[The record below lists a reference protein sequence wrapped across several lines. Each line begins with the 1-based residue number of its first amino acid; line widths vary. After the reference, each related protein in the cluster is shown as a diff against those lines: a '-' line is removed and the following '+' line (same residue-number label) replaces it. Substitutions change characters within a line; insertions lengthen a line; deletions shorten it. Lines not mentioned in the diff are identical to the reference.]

1 MGLIA
6 HTLPGAV
13 AGTTTAP
20 PEAPPKPDRT
30 AAPAGS
36 QLAAFTAYLES
47 AVGRRFVDHAALH
60 AWSVAEF
67 RAFWAAFLQ
76 WSRGPLALAGDPEPV
91 CIGDEVEHARF
102 FPLLRMSY
110 ADSVLNL
117 QAAPAH
123 APAILECHADG
134 TTRTWTRGELREQVA
149 RLAQGLAQAG
159 VREGDHV
166 VAVMRNDARAAAVAL
181 AVTALGAT
189 LSTASHDMGVQALLD
204 RFGPLQPRLLLAHLE
219 PRAFDTGTP
228 LAAKV
233 ASLAGQLPSLESVV
247 RLDAG
252 ELRGATLPVRSY
264 EELVER
270 GAAAGEFGWPRF
282 AFNHPLFVM
291 FSSGTT
297 GRPKCIVHGAGGTLL
312 EHIKEHRLHT
322 DLRPGDRMYFHTSCG
337 WMMWNW
343 QLSALASG
351 VEIVTYDGPIDAVDR
366 LWKLVA
372 QQQVTVFG
380 TSPGYLKMCEE
391 AGLAP
396 SAFGL
401 KALRAVLSTG
411 AVLHDGQ
418 FVWIREHAKAV
429 PVQSISG
436 GTDIIGCFV
445 LGHPDL
451 PVRVGLA
458 QCRSLGLD
466 VQAWKDGRPTEG
478 VGQLVCAN
486 PFPSRPLGFFGD
498 EDGSRFHA
506 AYFAQN
512 PGVWTHGDLIEFSPD
527 GGARLHGRSDGVINV
542 RGIKFS
548 PGEIYRVLGAIPGI
562 LDAMVVERRPAGAS
576 ASAAAEQ
583 EVVALLVLRPGVA
596 LDGELQ
602 ARVRRE
608 IATQLSA
615 AHVPDRIL
623 DVPGLPVTHNGKPS
637 EAAARA
643 AVSGLPL
650 ENLSALRNPEC
661 LDAIRAHPGLRGPE
675 PATSAAEG
683 ENLVAQVQAIW
694 QRLLGMAHVG
704 LEDDFFE
711 LGGNSLLAARLLR
724 DIQVLTGR
732 SLPLGA
738 LMCAPTVAKLASI
751 LEQDAPGVASP
762 MLVRMREGSGRP
774 LFMVHGM
781 NGTTMD
787 CWSLVRALRTPRPIW
802 AFQARGIDGEL
813 PPHERVEDMA
823 RAYVDEMR
831 QVQPH
836 GPYALSG
843 FSFGGLVAYE
853 MAQQLLARGERVELL
868 FLIDPHVQQDL
879 PWHDRAAQRT
889 ARLARR
895 LARMSPQE
903 LPGYLAD
910 RARDA
915 SNALRVRLGLMPPP
929 RPSDGLGMAAAH
941 QRVFDSMWT
950 ALMAYQPGP
959 YRGDRIVF
967 VRSTEPFGPF
977 FDPMPVWRRVAGD
990 RIERITL
997 RGAHLDLVRRHAVK
1011 VAGVLDG
1018 ALGGA
1023 AG

>member
-1 MGLIA
+1 MGVVVRS
-6 HTLPGAV
+6 LPGTIIGPA
-13 AGTTTAP
+13 TAP
-20 PEAPPKPDRT
+20 PEAPPRPDRSAT
-30 AAPAGS
+30 PAGS
-36 QLAAFTAYLES
+36 QLAAFTAYVES
-47 AVGRRFVDHAALH
+47 MTGRRFADHAELH

-67 RAFWAAFLQ
+67 RTFWAAFLQ
-76 WSRGPLALAGDPEPV
+76 WSRGPLAISGDAEPV
-91 CIGDEVEHARF
+91 CVGNEVEHARF
-102 FPLLRMSY
+102 FPLLQLSY
-110 ADSVLNL
+110 ADSLLNL
-117 QAAPAH
+117 EVAPAH
-123 APAILECHADG
+123 APAITECHADG
-134 TTRTWTRGELREQVA
+134 SSRTWTRGELREQVA

-159 VREGDHV
+159 VRERDHV
-166 VAVMRNDARAAAVAL
+166 VAVMRNDARAAIAAL

-219 PRAFDTGTP
+219 ARPFDTGVP
-228 LAAKV
+228 LAARV
-233 ASLAGQLPSLESVV
+233 LSLAGQLPSLQVVV

-252 ELRGATLPVRSY
+252 ELPGANLPVHSY
-264 EELVER
+264 EGLLER
-270 GAAAGEFGWPRF
+270 GDVAGEFEWPRF
-282 AFNHPLFVM
+282 EFNHPLFVM

-312 EHIKEHRLHT
+312 EHAKEHRLHT

-351 VEIVTYDGPIDAVDR
+351 VEIVTYDGPIDSVDR
-366 LWKLVA
+366 LWRLVA

-391 AGLAP
+391 ARLEP
-396 SAFGL
+396 SGFGL
-401 KALRAVLSTG
+401 KALRALLSTG

-418 FVWIREHAKAV
+418 FHWVREHAKPV

-445 LGHPDL
+445 LGHPEL
-451 PVRVGLA
+451 PVRTGLA

-478 VGQLVCAN
+478 VGHLVCVN

-498 EDGSRFHA
+498 PDGSRFHA

-512 PGVWTHGDLIEFSPD
+512 PGVWTHGDLIEFSPE

-542 RGIKFS
+542 RGIKFA
-548 PGEIYRVLGAIPGI
+548 PGEIYRVLGTLPGI
-562 LDAMVVERRPAGAS
+562 LEAMVVARPVEGPAGAPGD
-576 ASAAAEQ
+576 Q
-583 EVVALLVLRPGVA
+583 EVVALLVLRPGIA

-623 DVPGLPVTHNGKPS
+623 DVPELPVTHNGKPS

-643 AVSGLPL
+643 AISGRVLD
-650 ENLSALRNPEC
+650 NLAALRNPEC
-661 LDAIRAHPGLRGPE
+661 LEAIRNHPGLRGPDSGA
-675 PATSAAEG
+675 PASRGQSLT
-683 ENLVAQVQAIW
+683 AQLQAIW
-694 QRLLGMAHVG
+694 QRLLGMARVG

-711 LGGNSLLAARLLR
+711 LGGNSLVAARLLR
-724 DIQVLTGR
+724 EIETLTGR
-732 SLPLGA
+732 ALPLGT

-751 LEQDAPGVASP
+751 LEQGTPGVASP

-787 CWSLVRALRTPRPIW
+787 CWSLVRSLRTRRPIW
-802 AFQARGIDGEL
+802 AFQARGIDGEQ
-813 PPHERVEDMA
+813 PPHERVEEMA
-823 RAYVDEMR
+823 QAYIEEMR
-831 QVQPH
+831 RVQPQ

-853 MAQQLLARGERVELL
+853 MAQQLLAQGERLELL
-868 FLIDPHVQQDL
+868 FLIDPHVQQHL
-879 PWHDRAAQRT
+879 PLHARIAQRT
-889 ARLARR
+889 TRLARR
-895 LARMSPQE
+895 LSRLPARE
-903 LPGYLAD
+903 LPGYLA
-910 RARDA
+910 ARGREL
-915 SNALRVRLGLMPPP
+915 SNKLQVRLGLQPPP
-929 RPSDGLGMAAAH
+929 RPSAGLDMAPAH
-941 QRVFDSMWT
+941 QRVFDSMWA
-950 ALMAYQPGP
+950 ALLAYQPGP

-990 RIERITL
+990 RIERITQP
-997 RGAHLDLVRRHAVK
+997 GAHLDLVRTHAGR
-1011 VAGVLDG
+1011 VAAALDQ
-1018 ALGGA
+1018 ALEAQA
-1023 AG
+1023 A